1 MNLFLDR
8 LNSMDYMLLTSTKD
22 LDPLKNVIQE
32 ESKKVASGSSLIR
45 ATGIVQ
51 IEQIVELV
59 GYFSGVILIMTTL
72 FLLYFVNYQR
82 YVSDAKQK
90 IAYILMTVAT
100 ISAYTFIAD
109 VIVTIIM
116 DAFL

>member
-1 MNLFLDR
+1 MNLILGK
-8 LNSMDYMLLTSTKD
+8 LIPMGYMLLSDVGKMS
-22 LDPLKNVIQE
+22 PFQVIE
-32 ESKKVASGSSLIR
+32 DESKKVASGAGLVR

-51 IEQIVELV
+51 IEQIVEIV

-90 IAYILMTVAT
+90 VAYILMTVAT

-109 VIVTIIM
+109 VIITIIM

>member
-1 MNLFLDR
+1 MNLFFGKLIPM
-8 LNSMDYMLLTSTKD
+8 SYMLLSDIGTT
-22 LDPLKNVIQE
+22 DPLNVIQE
-32 ESKKVASGSSLIR
+32 ESKHVYSGSPLLK